1 VRRGLSFALFAAL
14 SAAGLLSAL
23 LLVASPAEAQQPTTT
38 GTTTGTTTAPPP
50 PPPPTGTVTTTTP
63 TTPTI
68 PRPTTISAGVT
79 IGGQVFVGGYSPQQA
94 TQAVKSFFARP
105 LTLKFGKVTLR
116 VTPKQL
122 GAAAYVGD
130 AVKRAR
136 LTRPGGNVPLK
147 VAAPKPRIARYVETL
162 ARRFDRTTV
171 NSELSLR
178 NGKPFVTKE
187 RTGRRLR
194 QSTLVNAI
202 FRSVK
207 THARDPIA
215 LAVDKVEPEATR
227 GTIGDVIVIRRGT
240 NRLELY
246 DGMKLR
252 RTFGVATGESRYPTP
267 LGKFEII
274 VKWRNP
280 WWYPP
285 QSDWAKD
292 AKPIPPGPGNPL
304 GTRWM
309 GISAPAV
316 GIHGTPDPASIGYSV
331 SHGCIRMLI
340 PEVEWLFNQV
350 DVGTPVY
357 IVS

>member
-1 VRRGLSFALFAAL
+1 MRRGLSFGLLVAL
-14 SAAGLLSAL
+14 SAAGLLAAVA
-23 LLVASPAEAQQPTTT
+23 LVASPAADAQE
-38 GTTTGTTTAPPP
+38 GTTTGTTTSP
-50 PPPPTGTVTTTTP
+50 PPPPTTTTTTTTTTP
-63 TTPTI
+63 TV
-68 PRPTTISAGVT
+68 PRPTTIPAGVT
-79 IGGQVFVGGYSPQQA
+79 IAGEVFVGGLSPAQA
-94 TQAVKSFFARP
+94 TEAVKQHFARP
-105 LTLKFGKVTLR
+105 LILRFGKVTLR

-122 GAAAYVGD
+122 GASAYVGD

-136 LTRPGGNVPLK
+136 IVQPGANVPLK
-147 VAAPKPRIARYVETL
+147 VKAPKPSIERYVRTL
-162 ARRFDRTTV
+162 GRRFERRAVD
-171 NSELSLR
+171 SELSLR
-178 NGKPFVTKE
+178 NGKPFVSKE
-187 RTGRRLR
+187 QAGRRLR
-194 QSTLVNAI
+194 RLTLVNAI

-215 LAVDKVEPEATR
+215 LRADTIEPSVTR
-227 GTIGDVIVIRRGT
+227 ASIGDVIVIRRGI
-240 NRLELY
+240 NRLYLY

-252 RTFGVATGESRYPTP
+252 RTFGVATGQARYPTP

-285 QSDWAKD
+285 KSDWAKD

-309 GISAPAV
+309 GISSPAV
-316 GIHGTPDPASIGYSV
+316 GIHGTPDAASIGYSV

-357 IVS
+357 ILR